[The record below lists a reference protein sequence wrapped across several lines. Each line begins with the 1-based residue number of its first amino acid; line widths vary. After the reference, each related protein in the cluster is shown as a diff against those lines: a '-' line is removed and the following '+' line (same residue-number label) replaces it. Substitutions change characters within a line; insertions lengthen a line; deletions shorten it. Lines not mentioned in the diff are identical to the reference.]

1 MCLKLKFLT
10 CPECAGHSYN
20 SYSSNGV
27 TANVNCRCGHNYKAA
42 FEYKSV
48 NYPDV
53 TILGETF
60 KRLDVE
66 KEIFYDDSNGFPFG
80 VNVKIKF
87 HKESHYYRCDRKK
100 RYNAKTRYNATEF
113 HYLHETFGFIEHSV
127 AIESNIHRIG
137 GTLDLT
143 HIKSIVIT
151 KATKKHRDH

>member
-10 CPECAGHSYN
+10 CPECAGHTYN
-20 SYSSNGV
+20 SYRYNGE
-27 TANVNCRCGHNYKAA
+27 TANINCRCGNNYKAA

-80 VNVKIKF
+80 VNVKIKY
-87 HKESHYYRCDRKK
+87 HKESHYNGRRD
-100 RYNAKTRYNATEF
+100 TRYNATEF
-113 HYLHETFGFIEHSV
+113 HYLYESFTHEKSV
-127 AIESNIHRIG
+127 AIESDIHYCG
-137 GTLDLT
+137 GTLDVS

-151 KATKKHRDH
+151 KATKKHKSH

>member
-10 CPECAGHSYN
+10 CPGCAGHSYK
-20 SYSSNGV
+20 SYRSNGE
-27 TANVNCRCGHNYKAA
+27 TANVDCKCGHNYKAA
-42 FEYKSV
+42 FEHKYV

-87 HKESHYYRCDRKK
+87 HKESHYNGRK
-100 RYNAKTRYNATEF
+100 NIRYNATEF
-113 HYLHETFGFIEHSV
+113 HYLHETFGFTEHSV
-127 AIESNIHRIG
+127 AVESDIHRTG
-137 GTLDLT
+137 GTIDLT

>member
-20 SYSSNGV
+20 SYSSNGI
-27 TANVNCRCGHNYKAA
+27 TANVDCRCGHNYKAA
-42 FEYKSV
+42 FECKSV

-87 HKESHYYRCDRKK
+87 HKESHYNGRKDI
-100 RYNAKTRYNATEF
+100 RYNATEF
-113 HYLHETFGFIEHSV
+113 HYLHETFGFTEHSV
-127 AIESNIHRIG
+127 AIESNIHRTG

-143 HIKSIVIT
+143 HVKSIVIT

>member
-20 SYSSNGV
+20 SYSSNGI
-27 TANVNCRCGHNYKAA
+27 TANVDCRCGHKYKAA

-53 TILGETF
+53 TILGEKF

-66 KEIFYDDSNGFPFG
+66 KEIFYDKSNDAPFG
-80 VNVKIKF
+80 VNVKIKY
-87 HKESHYYRCDRKK
+87 HKESHYAGRR
-100 RYNAKTRYNATEF
+100 RETRYNATEF
-113 HYLHETFGFIEHSV
+113 HYMYEPICTIFVEQGV
-127 AIESNIHRIG
+127 AIESNIHYCG
-137 GTLDLT
+137 GTYDLS
-143 HIKSIVIT
+143 HIKSIVVT